1 MHREYRD
8 AQDAMLTKTHWHK
21 HQRNMYALFL
31 GARYRLV
38 CVGWEHE
45 EIPQRLHSISGDPI
59 CGVHLDFCTLAP
71 QGLWFLRSRSRP
83 RNRKQLGI
91 LGNSLVSAAPA
102 AGAPADAESPVSLAF
117 RIDLRKPTHH
127 VGRQR
132 GLSTSPG
139 FRCQELSDQIS
150 KYMNDI
156 IDR

>member
-1 MHREYRD
+1 MKKYPND
-8 AQDAMLTKTHWHK
+8 FIPSVVIQFAVFTSIFALWLLKDYDFFDQD
-21 HQRNMYALFL
+21 Q
-31 GARYRLV
+31 GQ
-38 CVGWEHE
+38 
-45 EIPQRLHSISGDPI
+45 EIG
-59 CGVHLDFCTLAP
+59 
-71 QGLWFLRSRSRP
+71 
-83 RNRKQLGI
+83 NNLGI

-156 IDR
+156 IDGWMDGWMDG